1 MNSRGERDESA
12 DSAKGSPR
20 SLSERLAH
28 VRIVKSL
35 CNIKVKSKGL
45 KTNDITRRQNWHHHP
60 NLSTKDSYF
69 LTKGG
74 SDGSEESSE
83 EGFQKGCQEG

>member
-1 MNSRGERDESA
+1 VNSNRGGGEGA

-35 CNIKVKSKGL
+35 CNIKV
-45 KTNDITRRQNWHHHP
+45 NVIHVDR
-60 NLSTKDSYF
+60 
-69 LTKGG
+69 
-74 SDGSEESSE
+74 
-83 EGFQKGCQEG
+83 